1 VLSLVAKGK
10 EKEKVEEEE
19 DLALQKKRKKR
30 KKKSKVVWCR
40 TLRKPAAPDI
50 AGESSLPG
58 DFLFCYGFEEEYQK
72 AALTLFHLF
81 WPVPLLARCFTPEGF
96 L

>member
-1 VLSLVAKGK
+1 MLWRKK

-19 DLALQKKRKKR
+19 GFALQKA
-30 KKKSKVVWCR
+30 KVVWCR

-72 AALTLFHLF
+72 AALILFHLL
-81 WPVPLLARCFTPEGF
+81 WPVPLLARCFPPEGF